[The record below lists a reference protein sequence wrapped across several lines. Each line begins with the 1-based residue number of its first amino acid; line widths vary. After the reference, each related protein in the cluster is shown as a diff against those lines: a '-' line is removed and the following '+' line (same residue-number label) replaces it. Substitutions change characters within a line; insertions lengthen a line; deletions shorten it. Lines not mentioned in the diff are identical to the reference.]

1 MVECGCVI
9 VHTSAGVSVKLCGA
23 HSYGTDMLPLLR
35 RFLEIF
41 RELEAR
47 YGPRLLEGYQD
58 MLHEAH
64 ALLRKVEDRPEA
76 PEGNIEWQA
85 RGDTPPVMDSA
96 TTLTPASS
104 RENGPANKLA

>member
-9 VHTSAGVSVKLCGA
+9 VHTTNGVSVKLCGA

-47 YGPRLLEGYQD
+47 YGQSLLEGYQD
-58 MLHEAH
+58 TLHEAH

-76 PEGNIEWQA
+76 HGGNIDRQA
-85 RGDTPPVMDSA
+85 RGDTQRVTGASTP
-96 TTLTPASS
+96 LTPASP
-104 RENGPANKLA
+104 RDNGQANKLA

>member
-9 VHTSAGVSVKLCGA
+9 GKTTAGVSVKLCGA

-41 RELEAR
+41 RELDAR
-47 YGPRLLEGYQD
+47 YGQSLTETYQD
-58 MLHEAH
+58 TLYEAH

-76 PEGNIEWQA
+76 HGGDIDRQA
-85 RGDTPPVMDSA
+85 RGDTQSVIDASSP
-96 TTLTPASS
+96 LTPAP
-104 RENGPANKLA
+104 RGQNGRGNKLA

>member
-41 RELEAR
+41 HELEAR

-64 ALLRKVEDRPEA
+64 ALLRKVEDRSEA
-76 PEGNIEWQA
+76 HGDNSAWQA
-85 RGDTPPVMDSA
+85 RGDTPRVMDSA

>member
-9 VHTSAGVSVKLCGA
+9 AHTTAGVSVKLCGA

-41 RELEAR
+41 TELEAR
-47 YGPRLLEGYQD
+47 YGRSLTEAYHD
-58 MLHEAH
+58 TLHEAR

-76 PEGNIEWQA
+76 HGDKTDRQA
-85 RGDTPPVMDSA
+85 PGDTQSMIDSS
-96 TTLTPASS
+96 TPRTPASS
-104 RENGPANKLA
+104 RDNGPANKLA